1 MKALSS
7 MAETINI
14 FTSKRNPR
22 VIYVLNLVFTE
33 RLGLDVSI
41 FSDRN
46 AFESVVGPKLNYS
59 HETFEGVFQIIPEGI
74 LFEKRVQSQ
83 NIKVELEGK
92 LPILFSNAT
101 IGIGHDVF
109 AAIFYLVSRY
119 EEYLPHRKDEHGRF
133 ASTESILYKFDAVKI
148 PIVDHYVARLLNL
161 LLEIF
166 PHIELKRSMYGLEVS
181 IDVDRVFAFKAQGI
195 ARTLGGLLKDVFYAQ
210 RNLSKRISVMIGQS
224 NDPLDIYDE
233 ILECCRDERI
243 NTVFFF
249 QVGETSRFDINNP
262 VHLPK
267 IVDRINQIAIES
279 KIGLHPS
286 YFTSERNDLFAME
299 LERLRTITSANVLR
313 SRQHYLKF
321 RLPDTYR
328 KLHEIGITDDYSM
341 GYPDINGFRASTST
355 SFLFYDLDREEQLPL
370 RIHPLVFMDLLSTR
384 TQSDQESCLE
394 EAMNLISVIKQFGGI
409 FSSAWHPEA
418 LVGIDVPFST
428 FPVLKE
434 IVKKGK

>member
-1 MKALSS
+1 

-33 RLGLDVSI
+33 RLGLDLSI

-46 AFESVVGPKLNYS
+46 AFEQVSGPKLNYS
-59 HETFEGVFQIIPEGI
+59 HEVFEGVFQIIPEGI

-83 NIKVELEGK
+83 DFKMELEGR

-101 IGIGHDVF
+101 LGIGHDVF

-133 ASTESILYKFDAVKI
+133 ASTESVLHQYNAVKV
-148 PIVDHYVARLLNL
+148 PVVDYYIARLSNL
-161 LLEIF
+161 LLEVY
-166 PHIELKRSMYGLEVS
+166 PHIELKTSKYSFEVT
-181 IDVDRVFAFKAQGI
+181 IDVDRVFSYKAQGI
-195 ARTLGGLLKDVFYAQ
+195 ARSLGGFIKDVFSAN
-210 RNLSKRISVMIGQS
+210 RRVSKRISVMIGQS
-224 NDPLDIYDE
+224 ADPLDIYDE

-299 LERLRTITSANVLR
+299 LERLRTITSANVMR

-341 GYPDINGFRASTST
+341 GYPDVNGFRASTSL
-355 SFLFYDLDREEQLPL
+355 SFMFYDLDREEQLPL
-370 RIHPLVFMDLLSTR
+370 RIHPLVYMDLLSCR
-384 TQSDQESCLE
+384 SQVAAQSCVE
-394 EAMNLISVIKQFGGI
+394 EALILIAEVKQFGGT
-409 FSSAWHPEA
+409 FCSAWHPEA
-418 LVGIDVPFST
+418 LAGIDTPFST

-434 IVKKGK
+434 IVKQGKW